1 MGKED
6 KIPFFKSEKIA
17 EGTYQIENAFT
28 GGFSTYAYLAEGSEY
43 SLLIDTILGW
53 GDLKAYCGTLT
64 DKPVKVVN
72 THAHWDHVG
81 GNFHFDSCYMPVR
94 DIPYFQTAIGFTKET
109 VFEQAKM
116 SALDE
121 YKELLICDDNYADT
135 KPLKVFP
142 VSDGD
147 IFDLGDRRI
156 EVVEVGGHTPG
167 SIVLIDDK
175 TRIAFCGDACNGNT
189 LLEFKTSLPVNVYLK
204 NLKRLAEFS
213 DRFDMMY
220 GGHEVFDKSII
231 DEGIETAERVVAG
244 TDDKYPA
251 KGILGYDICYAGAK
265 KEGAFERVDGKRF
278 NMSYDPARINGTDDP
293 RQIITA
299 EQPVLC

>member
-1 MGKED
+1 MG
-6 KIPFFKSEKIA
+6 KIPFFKSKNIA
-17 EGTYQIENAFT
+17 EGTFQIENAFT
-28 GGFSTYAYLAEGSEY
+28 GGFSTYAYLLEGKDY
-43 SLLIDTILGW
+43 ALLIDTIMGW
-53 GDLKAYCGTLT
+53 GDLKAYCATLT

-72 THAHWDHVG
+72 THAHWDHIG

-94 DIPYFQTAIGFTKET
+94 DIPYFQTVIGVTKD
-109 VFEQAKM
+109 VIFAQAKM

-121 YKELLICDDNYADT
+121 FKELLVCDDNFSDT

-142 VSDGD
+142 LSDGD
-147 IFDLGDRRI
+147 IFDLGDRKV

-189 LLEFKTSLPVNVYLK
+189 LLEFKTSLPVNVYLQ
-204 NLKRLAEFS
+204 NLRRLAAYS

-220 GGHEVFDKSII
+220 GGHEVFDKTII
-231 DEGIETAERVVAG
+231 EEGIETAERVVNG
-244 TDDKYPA
+244 TDEKYPA
-251 KGILGYDICYAGAK
+251 KGIMGYDICYAVAK
-265 KEGAFERVDGKRF
+265 NADGTNGTDGKRF
-278 NMSYDPARINGTDDP
+278 NMSYDPGRINGTENT

-299 EQPVLC
+299 EMPVLC